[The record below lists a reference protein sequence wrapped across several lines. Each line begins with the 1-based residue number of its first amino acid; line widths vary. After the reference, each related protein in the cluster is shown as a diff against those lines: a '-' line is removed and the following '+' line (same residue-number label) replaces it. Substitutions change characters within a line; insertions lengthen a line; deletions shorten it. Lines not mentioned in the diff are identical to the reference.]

1 MKYFFLGSSSRYN
14 IYINWNCIW
23 TCVKYSYHHS
33 NSINTLQNILFFY
46 HPNFN
51 LFVIYLDFFGE
62 IRTHYDDINAHIS
75 RKYGCL
81 QSICMRLWLQ
91 PIIKY
96 SFFLS
101 GFFTRFCSRTHKIRS
116 KSKYIENYKSG
127 KFHTYDNS
135 NLAFHFDSFTLA
147 CALVF
152 PLVTHRDIC
161 VKKFS
166 MLSIFVGFVRERS
179 TFVQTSL
186 IHADTTNGINMR
198 R

>member
-1 MKYFFLGSSSRYN
+1 MKYFFFGSPSRYN
-14 IYINWNCIW
+14 IYKLELHLNMCKIFLPSFLLDQYVTEYIIFLSSQFQFIRNL
-23 TCVKYSYHHS
+23 SR
-33 NSINTLQNILFFY
+33 FFW
-46 HPNFN
+46 
-51 LFVIYLDFFGE
+51 E
-62 IRTHYDDINAHIS
+62 ISTHYDDINAHIS

-91 PIIKY
+91 PTIKY
-96 SFFLS
+96 SFFYLV
-101 GFFTRFCSRTHKIRS
+101 FFRFCSRTHKIRS
-116 KSKYIENYKSG
+116 KPKYTENYKSG
-127 KFHTYDNS
+127 KFHT
-135 NLAFHFDSFTLA
+135 ATWHFDSFTLA

-166 MLSIFVGFVRERS
+166 MLSIFVGFSRERS